1 MLPFAEQRRRLH
13 SYCEPITLKNC
24 QVQLNKFN
32 PQLEIL
38 LKNDTQVE
46 SSDMNTVGSQEIQL
60 NELSEQDEYDKV
72 TIKAQIIKVNE
83 PKKFGPGN
91 LKQDVIIADST
102 ATAKLMLWES
112 DVNMLLETKSYQ
124 MSRKIVSTK
133 KYLSVPSTGSTIE
146 ETDDLEKCN
155 CRTRIF
161 KRRR

>member
-1 MLPFAEQRRRLH
+1 
-13 SYCEPITLKNC
+13 
-24 QVQLNKFN
+24 
-32 PQLEIL
+32 
-38 LKNDTQVE
+38 
-46 SSDMNTVGSQEIQL
+46 MNTVGSQEIQL

-83 PKKFGPGN
+83 PQKFGPGN

-133 KYLSVPSTGSTIE
+133 KILISSIYWLY
-146 ETDDLEKCN
+146 N
-155 CRTRIF
+155 
-161 KRRR
+161 